1 MIAGTKA
8 YLEHRFGLTSSACE
22 VLHTALIVIT
32 FSQLLGKVPPYLE
45 DVDSSCADEAVA
57 RVDIVMREVIDGEF
71 YASNVISLIGWKSSR
86 MIADHNDQPGLQ
98 CTNGNN
104 VLHVHVEVLPF
115 NH

>member
-1 MIAGTKA
+1 MRI
-8 YLEHRFGLTSSACE
+8 
-22 VLHTALIVIT
+22 LHAAFNVIT
-32 FSQLLGKVPPYLE
+32 VSQLLAKVPPYLI
-45 DVDSSCADEAVA
+45 DVDNSCTDEAVA
-57 RVDIVMREVIDGEF
+57 RVYIVMREVIDGEF

-86 MIADHNDQPGLQ
+86 MIADHNNQPGLQ